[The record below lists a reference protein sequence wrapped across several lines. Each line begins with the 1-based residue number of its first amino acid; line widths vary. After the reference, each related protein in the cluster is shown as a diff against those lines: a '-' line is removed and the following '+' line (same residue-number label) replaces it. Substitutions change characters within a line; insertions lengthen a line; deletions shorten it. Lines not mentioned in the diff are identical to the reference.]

1 MTPDITQFFE
11 GKEIRV
17 VEQQDQ
23 VWFPLTDLTSAWGVH
38 RNTLGNIIDRNEKKF
53 NNHFTTIAHDTCAGL
68 RAVNEQGLYL
78 LIGAV
83 NTDRMKNKEAADAIL
98 RFQRW
103 VPELIRKYRLGELEQ
118 KKRDDNPLLESLNRN
133 ADLMDALVKRYD
145 FDFKVAR
152 KLAMERV
159 VAEYPEAIIFRGP
172 TLLPAGSEPELALA
186 LPAAPDIPQDH
197 DFEAMFTLTQIAD
210 FCKTNRNAVLKIL
223 EDEGIIYHSASH
235 VWALTKKGEQYGK
248 MFPKKIMVP
257 GRTTEEMFAKYRPE
271 ARDLVLAK
279 LAGEQAT
286 LGEGKA

>member
-1 MTPDITQFFE
+1 MTPDIVQIFE

-17 VEQQDQ
+17 IEQENQA
-23 VWFPLTDLTSAWGVH
+23 WFPLTDLTSAWGVH

-83 NTDRMKNKEAADAIL
+83 NTDRMKNKGAADAIL

-103 VPELIRKYRLGELEQ
+103 VPELIRKYRLGDLEQ
-118 KKRDDNPLLESLNRN
+118 KTRAENPLLESLNRN

-145 FDFKVAR
+145 FKFEVAR

-159 VAEYPEAIIFRGP
+159 VAEHPEAIIFRGP
-172 TLLPAGSEPELALA
+172 TLLPEASEPGPAPAL
-186 LPAAPDIPQDH
+186 LAAPPEIPNDP
-197 DFEAMFTLTQIAD
+197 DFDAMYPLSKLAE
-210 FCKTNRNAVLKIL
+210 FCKISETQARNIL
-223 EDEGIIYHSASH
+223 EDAKVIYHSPAGIW
-235 VWALTKKGEQYGK
+235 VVQDAKYGK
-248 MFPKKIMVP
+248 MFDMAVCLP
-257 GRTTEEMFAKYRPE
+257 GTTKRKQFARYTPA
-271 ARDLVLAK
+271 ARDLVLDK
-279 LAGEQAT
+279 LKGEQAT